1 MPGIN
6 CFALLIIKASKFE
19 AAVDIALLLLKK
31 GTNQKENDFALF
43 LKKDFKNDDIYWRG
57 TWMHLI
63 KTCERVEI
71 LRMVENRPTQ
81 LP

>member
-43 LKKDFKNDDIYWRG
+43 LKKDFKNDDIYSRG
-57 TWMHLI
+57 T
-63 KTCERVEI
+63 
-71 LRMVENRPTQ
+71 
-81 LP
+81 